1 MNKLNTI
8 AEIPNPTLT
17 VIIPLRL
24 TEQRMDLL
32 DRINYYQ
39 LDSELPPEV
48 DFIVIDDGSP
58 DKLYQE
64 IQKKA
69 SDRTTVY
76 RTGAKPF
83 QDFSLARA
91 RNFAAQRAK
100 GQFLMFL
107 DADLVPYPGFFKD
120 ILREIHVSD
129 LKNQVDQFLMLPVIY
144 LTDLG
149 FDKMQKMAPD
159 HWRPY
164 FINSM
169 LKNNSEEIEKFS
181 SGTSVV
187 VLDRHYYLSRGGQ
200 DEQFEGWGFEDYEF
214 ATRLIRKVRK
224 FPLPSNWL
232 SMAGNFMKIN
242 KYDGW
247 KATYR
252 LYGDWMAAK
261 GIYMFHSPHPIEVKY
276 HRRKDINLRYLQHR
290 MAEFVKTGVEHDP
303 LPALEHGKTLLM
315 RKNPFSCQREF
326 APFLGELVQ
335 VSEFEFENEDY
346 FSEFLQDQ
354 RIDRVVFG
362 NPYSNEKL
370 LSLYQWCKNTG
381 FPFIVSERGALPG
394 AVYHDRSGF
403 LNDSI
408 NYNEDR
414 WNFDLDST
422 EHDEITSYIEEIK
435 EGKDNLERQSDRVDT
450 FTLRQRLGIKP
461 KQKVLFV
468 PFQQPNDTVIRYFS
482 GPIESYEKFHAKIC
496 SLVEELGPEWKI
508 LYKKHPVEDDIAEI
522 PGATAVHDVNLHD
535 LLDLCHSVALI
546 NSGTGLYAMMYGKP
560 LYVFGN
566 SWYASE
572 GLCVTVRNPD
582 KAADLIKAGF
592 EVDYEKVLRFIK
604 YLRFDF
610 YSFGE
615 MVTRRARYE
624 DGTPITATTEIN
636 YYEIRG
642 FTANTR
648 KLQRK
653 PAIIPTTSLLFDR
666 YKGGSGQIIH
676 GSTTTAAANT
686 PAKVISKAPEI
697 KTPESKGP
705 ETKPSAPNNAI
716 ASTAQTTTV
725 AVVESAYS
733 YDDAIRYGTECYQK
747 GTYAESAKHFDRA
760 VELNTAHLKTL
771 RMAAEAHISAGSKDI
786 AIIYLTQA
794 SKIAPEN
801 KNVAKRLN
809 GLTAPAWRRTFTFSS
824 PFPVTMT

>member
-1 MNKLNTI
+1 MKTI
-8 AEIPNPTLT
+8 VETSNPTLT

-39 LDSELPPEV
+39 LDTELPAEV
-48 DFIVIDDGSP
+48 DFIVVDDGSP
-58 DKLYQE
+58 DKLFQE

-69 SDRTTVY
+69 SNKTTVY
-76 RTGAKPF
+76 KTGAKPF

-100 GQFLMFL
+100 GEFLMFL

-129 LKNQVDQFLMLPVIY
+129 LRNQVDQFLMLPVIY

-149 FDKMQKMAPD
+149 FDRMQNMSPD
-159 HWRPY
+159 HWRQY

-169 LKNNSEEIEKFS
+169 LKSNNEEIEKFS

-261 GIYMFHSPHPIEVKY
+261 GIYMFHSPHPIEIKY

-290 MAEFVKTGVEHDP
+290 MAEFVKTGYEHEA
-303 LPALEHGKTLLM
+303 LPALEHGKTLLL

-335 VSEFEFENEDY
+335 VSEHDFTDEVQ
-346 FSEFLQDQ
+346 FSNYLNDQ
-354 RIDRVVFG
+354 RITRVVFG

-370 LSLYQWCKNTG
+370 LDLYRWCKKTN
-381 FPFIVSERGALPG
+381 FPLIISERGALPG
-394 AVYHDRSGF
+394 SVYHDRTGF
-403 LNDSI
+403 LNDSDC
-408 NYNEDR
+408 YKEKR
-414 WNFDLDST
+414 WNFALST
-422 EHDEITSYIEEIK
+422 TEYDQISSYIEEVK

-450 FTLRQRLGIKP
+450 FILRQRLGIKP

-482 GPIESYEKFHAKIC
+482 GPVGSYENFHSTIC
-496 SLVEELGPEWKI
+496 ALVEELGPEWKV
-508 LYKKHPVEDDIAEI
+508 LYKKHPVEDDIDEI
-522 PGATAVHDVNLHD
+522 PGAIAVHDVNVHD

-560 LYVFGN
+560 LFVFGD
-566 SWYASE
+566 SWYASK
-572 GLCVTVRNPD
+572 GLCVTVDQPNE
-582 KAADLIKAGF
+582 AASLIKAGF
-592 EVDYEKVLRFIK
+592 EVDYEKVLRFLK

-615 MVTRRARYE
+615 MVTRRVRYE

-636 YYEIRG
+636 YYELRG
-642 FTANTR
+642 FTKTTR
-648 KLQRK
+648 KLQK
-653 PAIIPTTSLLFDR
+653 KISVIPTTSPMFDR

-676 GSTTTAAANT
+676 GNPTAPAANAQAKSPAPPATISQVKAPTPVTTQPSVNSIVSIANT
-686 PAKVISKAPEI
+686 PTE
-697 KTPESKGP
+697 
-705 ETKPSAPNNAI
+705 N
-716 ASTAQTTTV
+716 TALT
-725 AVVESAYS
+725 AVESNGYEDSIKQGA
-733 YDDAIRYGTECYQK
+733 ECYKK
-747 GTYAESAKHFDRA
+747 GNYIDSAQHFDRA
-760 VELNTAHLKTL
+760 VELNSNHVKTL
-771 RMAAEAHISAGSKDI
+771 RMAAEAHIAAGNKDV
-786 AIIYLTQA
+786 AALYLTTA
-794 SKIAPEN
+794 SKLLPTN
-801 KNVAKRLN
+801 KSIAKRLN
-809 GLTAPAWRRTFTFSS
+809 SLTAPAWRRSFIFSS
-824 PFPVTMT
+824 PFPVTQA